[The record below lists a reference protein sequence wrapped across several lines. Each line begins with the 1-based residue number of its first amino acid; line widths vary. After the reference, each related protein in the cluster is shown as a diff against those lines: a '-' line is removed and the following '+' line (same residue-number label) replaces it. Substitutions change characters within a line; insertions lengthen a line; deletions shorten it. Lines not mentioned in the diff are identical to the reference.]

1 MAFCHSA
8 PTPENAFWISLQ
20 CWHKYLSLVIYLPAV
35 KSELVHLCIQDKKL
49 LQFFLYTTL
58 NYVDVWVM
66 LMTTLMP
73 ICLFYS

>member
-8 PTPENAFWISLQ
+8 PTPENAFWIYLQ
-20 CWHKYLSLVIYLPAV
+20 CWHKYLVIYLPAV

-49 LQFFLYTTL
+49 LQLFLYTTL